1 MAANLVNVV
10 LTRETGK
17 NDELLAWL
25 PPEATV
31 SEVPLTTTRYFDPDD
46 VLASLEGSLA
56 IGKYRTLVVT
66 SARSAAYVELALSMT
81 APDVEVYC
89 VGPTTSSAVVA
100 RGLSVHG
107 LGEGSALEFAP
118 QISRGP
124 VLLLGAALMRDE
136 LASALRAKGLDV
148 VNAACYETVGL
159 TLDTSDIETVRDAD
173 VLFIGAPSAW
183 ALARQHVGN
192 ATWVV
197 VPGTSTGAVV
207 RDDHARVIEGW
218 GPQLR
223 AQLETLSA

>member
-1 MAANLVNVV
+1 MAADIVNVV
-10 LTRETGK
+10 LTREAGK

-31 SEVPLTTTRYFDPDD
+31 SEVPLTTTLYFDPDD
-46 VLASLEGSLA
+46 VAASLERSRANGT
-56 IGKYRTLVVT
+56 YRTLVVT
-66 SARSAAYVELALSMT
+66 SARSAAYVELALSVT
-81 APDVEVYC
+81 TPDVEVYC

-100 RGLSVHG
+100 RGLSVHV
-107 LGEGSALEFAP
+107 LGEGSAIEFAP
-118 QISRGP
+118 QIARGP

-136 LASALRAKGLDV
+136 LATALRAKGLVV
-148 VNAACYETVGL
+148 VNVACYETVGL
-159 TLDTSDIETVRDAD
+159 TLDASDIETLRGAD

-183 ALARQHVGN
+183 MVARQHVGS

-207 RDDHARVIEGW
+207 RDDHPRVIEGW
-218 GPQLR
+218 GPELL